1 MSKLIDAFLRI
12 KKSALEDTNFTP
24 YTIDELD
31 YKDRLEKSNAEV
43 EKDSKIVMDE
53 LEIWELIKQYPDELG
68 FVLQE
73 KDYAMY
79 CDTFSY
85 EGTGDL
91 GDIVLTEEQFNKIKN
106 FFSKGE

>member
-1 MSKLIDAFLRI
+1 MSELIKAFLRI

-53 LEIWELIKQYPDELG
+53 LEVWELIKQNPGELG

-73 KDYAMY
+73 KNYEMY
-79 CDTFSY
+79 LDTFGASD
-85 EGTGDL
+85 E
-91 GDIVLTEEQFNKIKN
+91 IPLTEKEFYLIKN
-106 FFSKGE
+106 FFENLRKD

>member
-1 MSKLIDAFLRI
+1 MSELIKAFLRI

-43 EKDSKIVMDE
+43 EKDSKIVMNE
-53 LEIWELIKQYPDELG
+53 LEVWELIKKNPGELG

-73 KDYAMY
+73 RDYEMY
-79 CDTFSY
+79 IDTFGASD
-85 EGTGDL
+85 T
-91 GDIVLTEEQFNKIKN
+91 IPLTEKKFYLIKK
-106 FFSKGE
+106 FFEKLGKE